1 MPASGRIIEQ
11 GEKKKMRWPA
21 LRAALLALVSV
32 LPLSVYGQGFAG
44 KRFFPATL
52 AVVDPFFIDELD
64 LLLSHRPDANTDG
77 ARVDTSQAALT
88 YTKRMTKRLS
98 LSLAGGYSRL
108 DPAQGS
114 QRNGFNNTTVGVK
127 FMGPI
132 SAERESVVAIGL
144 DARLGGTGSQAVGRE
159 SFSVISPGFFL
170 GQGFG
175 NLPEGAKYLRPLAF
189 NAAVA
194 YNFPTRGREP
204 ETLSRGFALHYNLAY
219 LSSFVRDLRLP
230 AWLNHMMPVV
240 EAPLQFCVDN
250 TCNGLTGTVNP
261 GVIWFNNLGQIS
273 VEAAIPVNDRTGTN
287 VGMLLQ
293 LHLYMEDLLPNTLGK
308 PVFD

>member
-1 MPASGRIIEQ
+1 
-11 GEKKKMRWPA
+11 MRWLA
-21 LRAALLALVSV
+21 LRAALGVLLSI
-32 LPLSVYGQGFAG
+32 LPLSVYAQGFAG

-64 LLLSHRPDANTDG
+64 LLLSHRPDVNTDD
-77 ARVDTSQAALT
+77 ANVDTSQAALT
-88 YTKRMTKRLS
+88 YTKRITKRLA

-108 DPAQGS
+108 DPPQGAQKD
-114 QRNGFNNTTVGVK
+114 GFENTTLGIQ
-127 FMGPI
+127 FMGPV

-144 DARLGGTGSQAVGRE
+144 NAKLGGTGSQAVGRE

-175 NLPEGAKYLRPLAF
+175 NLPQGAKYLRPLAF
-189 NAAVA
+189 NAAIA
-194 YNFPTRGREP
+194 YNFPTRGRAP
-204 ETLSRGFALHYNLAY
+204 ETLTSGFALHYNLSY
-219 LSSFVRDLRLP
+219 LSSFVRDLHLP
-230 AWLNHMMPVV
+230 AWLNHAMPVV
-240 EAPLQFCVDN
+240 EAPLQFCLDSA
-250 TCNGLTGTVNP
+250 CDGLTGTVNP
-261 GVIWFNNLGQIS
+261 GVILFNNIGQIS
-273 VEAAIPVNDRTGTN
+273 VEAAIPVNDRTGTD